1 MVSGSLEQKSSLPPA
16 KRSLGQGNVFTRM
29 SHSAEG
35 GLPPGGSASGEGG
48 FCLQGVGQTP
58 PTRIRKAV
66 VVRILLEYFL
76 VQNNLSL
83 FDHTDTG
90 ILTIQNLWC
99 NSM

>member
-1 MVSGSLEQKSSLPPA
+1 MVSGSLEQKSFITA
-16 KRSLGQGNVFTRM
+16 RKRSLGQGNVFTRM
-29 SHSAEG
+29 SHSVQR
-35 GLPPGGSASGEGG
+35 GLPPGGSASGGG
-48 FCLQGVGQTP
+48 VLP
-58 PTRIRKAV
+58 PGGWADPPPELEKR

-90 ILTIQNLWC
+90 ILTILNLWC